1 VEVKR
6 PDFSSN
12 IYINDTLKDT
22 EIERI
27 DVSKTHDNPKYD
39 NKTLTF
45 TTSNSSKWEI
55 DHEYYITFDE
65 GVLFSDTT
73 SKSSAR
79 KDSKFWRIKVV
90 ADDQSSTE
98 PMMAS
103 TTESPNSDTTTTSKP
118 STTVGTLV
126 TQLGMGLGITFILIL
141 IIAEIVYFN
150 YFYHGTQRSG
160 NHQS

>member
-6 PDFSSN
+6 PEFSSN
-12 IYINDTLKDT
+12 IYIHETPNDTEVEK
-22 EIERI
+22 I
-27 DVSKTHDNPKYD
+27 DVSKSHNNTKYGD
-39 NKTLTF
+39 KTLTF

-126 TQLGMGLGITFILIL
+126 TGKIRILLIRKIEFIF
-141 IIAEIVYFN
+141 V
-150 YFYHGTQRSG
+150 
-160 NHQS
+160 